1 MKRKRLPKG
10 FGQISFIKEKDLIRP
25 YRAMVTTGRDKT
37 TGKYNR
43 KIIGYY
49 SSYETAYEALQRYN
63 YNPTLS
69 IAFDKWFK
77 YKGNSLSYPQAS
89 LSAFKALA
97 RYHSTP
103 IGSIKESD
111 IDSLN
116 ITPTVK
122 ANAIAL
128 VHTIKEYYTKKKE
141 G

>member
-25 YRAMVTTGRDKT
+25 YRAMVTVRYDKT
-37 TGKYNR
+37 TDKYNR
-43 KIIGYY
+43 KIVGYFET
-49 SSYETAYEALQRYN
+49 YEKAYKALEAYHYDPPLN
-63 YNPTLS
+63 E
-69 IAFDKWFK
+69 AFERWFK
-77 YKGNSLSYPQAS
+77 YKEDSLSYPQAS

-122 ANAIAL
+122 SNAIAL
-128 VHTIKEYYTKKKE
+128 VHTLKEYYTKKKE

>member
-25 YRAMVTTGRDKT
+25 YRAMVTVGYDKNT
-37 TGKYNR
+37 DKYNR

-49 SSYETAYEALQRYN
+49 SSYEAAYEALERYN
-63 YNPTLS
+63 YNPALS

-77 YKGNSLSYPQAS
+77 YKRDSLSYPQAS

-103 IGSIKESD
+103 IGSIKGSD

-122 ANAIAL
+122 SNAIAL
-128 VHTIKEYYTKKKE
+128 VQALKEYYTKKKE

>member
-25 YRAMVTTGRDKT
+25 YRAMVTTGRDES

-49 SSYETAYEALQRYN
+49 SSYEAAYEALEKYN
-63 YNPTLS
+63 YDPTLS

-77 YKGNSLSYPQAS
+77 YKKDNLSYPQAP

-97 RYHSTP
+97 RCHNTP
-103 IGSIKESD
+103 IYSIKESD

-122 ANAIAL
+122 SNAIAL
-128 VHTIKEYYTKKKE
+128 VQTLKEYYAKKKE